1 MVRYLPTK
9 RAGGVLTSLCRVPRF
24 WCPFRRGTRRQ
35 VWWFRRD
42 EGKGGLEERETWEA
56 GKMGFVG
63 LPLRAAEVHIML
75 GAGVVAVGLEEGGA
89 GVEVMPL
96 AQCLPPK

>member
-1 MVRYLPTK
+1 
-9 RAGGVLTSLCRVPRF
+9 
-24 WCPFRRGTRRQ
+24 
-35 VWWFRRD
+35 
-42 EGKGGLEERETWEA
+42 
-56 GKMGFVG
+56 MGFVG